1 MTHRLSTDST
11 THMKIALAQEWQE
24 ILKFKKI
31 NEDLMEHL
39 CSSIRWIIRY
49 ARNNNLPLPEI
60 DRMED
65 MLKKAM
71 AHTDKLG
78 P

>member
-1 MTHRLSTDST
+1 MAEPTDSP
-11 THMKIALAQEWQE
+11 THMKVALDKEWQE
-24 ILKFKKI
+24 MLKFKKI

-49 ARNNNLPLPEI
+49 ARNNNFPLPEI
-60 DRMED
+60 EIMED

-78 P
+78 T

>member
-1 MTHRLSTDST
+1 MTRRLSTDST
-11 THMKIALAQEWQE
+11 THTKIALAQEW
-24 ILKFKKI
+24 KI
-31 NEDLMEHL
+31 NEDLIEHL

-49 ARNNNLPLPEI
+49 AGNNNLPLPEI

>member
-1 MTHRLSTDST
+1 
-11 THMKIALAQEWQE
+11 
-24 ILKFKKI
+24 
-31 NEDLMEHL
+31 
-39 CSSIRWIIRY
+39 
-49 ARNNNLPLPEI
+49 LPLPEI

-65 MLKKAM
+65 MLKKAI